1 MRKTYEKPEIEVSL
15 YLVNEAFASCTYIV
29 NVSPSTE
36 SYTSNCSDFTK
47 YENQGSDS
55 RDEDNWVST
64 ASLYI
69 YLDQGVGSSC
79 DCYYT
84 SGTGVGTLLQS

>member
-15 YLVNEAFASCTYIV
+15 YLVNEAFAACTYIV

-36 SYTSNCSDFTK
+36 SYTSTCTDFTK
-47 YENQGSDS
+47 YENQGSEG
-55 RDEDNWVST
+55 RDPDNWLTT
-64 ASLYI
+64 ASLGI
-69 YLDQGVGSSC
+69 YLDQGVETSC